1 MLNWLSNNWIEI
13 FGVISGFIYLI
24 LEIKEKT
31 LMWLVGIISSFLFFF
46 VFLDAKL
53 YANLSLQIYYIIIG
67 IYGWYYWK
75 KGNKAKKQVETSS
88 INTKQFLY
96 LSMFS
101 VIVFILYS
109 YILTHYTDSQI
120 PYFDSLTTT
129 LSITASI
136 MLARKILE
144 QWILW
149 IFVDTFSMILYAYQ
163 GLYLTSF
170 LFAIFTIL
178 AVIGYLQWEKNM
190 KKNTKFA

>member
-67 IYGWYYWK
+67 IYGWYYWE

-163 GLYLTSF
+163 GLYLTIF

-178 AVIGYLQWEKNM
+178 AVIGYLQWKKNM